1 MKRAPLAEGLL
12 ESLHYPVNTARFHN
26 EARLEF
32 LDSVA
37 YYEAIQV
44 GLGACFPE
52 SFPTRLFTR
61 QKSKA

>member
-1 MKRAPLAEGLL
+1 M
-12 ESLHYPVNTARFHN
+12 RFHG

-44 GLGACFPE
+44 GLGKRF
-52 SFPTRLFTR
+52 R
-61 QKSKA
+61 QSVKAAVELATSLPFAG